1 VVKSADRVMAVL
13 DLVAER
19 GALPFSEIAGALGL
33 PKSSAHALLRTMAG
47 RGYLAVD
54 PERRYALGARI
65 WELAQAVPRVEDLR
79 TLMKPLMDEVVR
91 RTGETVQL
99 ATLDGLS
106 AVYLALSESPHPVKL
121 TSRAGVRLPAHT
133 SAIGKA
139 LLAELDP
146 REAARRLQG
155 AELARLT
162 DRTIVSVPKLLAE
175 LERTRERGYA
185 VDSEEFAIGLR
196 CIGVPIR
203 DLDGEAV
210 AAISVSMP
218 TPRYSREAAANA
230 RTALAEAAC
239 SAAVALGR

>member
-1 VVKSADRVMAVL
+1 MAVL

-19 GALPFSEIAGALGL
+19 GALPFSEIAAALAL
-33 PKSSAHALLRTMAG
+33 PKSSAHSLLRTMTA

-54 PERRYALGARI
+54 PERRYSLGGRI

-79 TLMKPLMDEVVR
+79 ALMKPLMDEVVR

-99 ATLDGLS
+99 ATLDGIS

-139 LLAELDP
+139 LLAELGP
-146 REAARRLQG
+146 EEAA
-155 AELARLT
+155 ARLDGPDLCQLT
-162 DRTIVSVPKLLAE
+162 DNTIAAVPKLLAE
-175 LERTRERGYA
+175 LERTRARGYA
-185 VDSEEFAIGLR
+185 VDNEEFAIGLR
-196 CIGVPIR
+196 CIAVPIR
-203 DLDGEAV
+203 DRDGSPV

-218 TPRYSREAAANA
+218 TPRYNRAAAANA
-230 RTALAEAAC
+230 RAALIDAQAGAA
-239 SAAVALGR
+239 AALGHSRG